1 MKLLKWSTLIS
12 LLMVGVLL
20 FSACGGGAPAP
31 TPAPTEPPPPV
42 DTPAPPAA
50 TPVPPTATP
59 VPETPTPEP
68 TPTPAGPDLGTE
80 ENPIIIAGVDFTGLG
95 LHQNV
100 CSLVAAETGYV
111 IQGRGFADDAELAS
125 ALAADETPHAII
137 SFPAGY
143 LTAHEGYGYE
153 AALLG
158 TQLGGQTGYTA
169 QIIAGAG
176 TGIASL
182 ADVAG
187 RSVCWGDPDSL
198 TGGKVQRLMLW
209 AAGVD
214 PDTQLGTETEL
225 VTHDQVVTAVYDGD
239 CEVGAVYGGAVDRME
254 QRYPDVTTKVL
265 VIAESPQIPN
275 VCLSFAPGL
284 PADVQQALLEGYMA
298 VAESEDGAQAL
309 QMTYGWESLEEAD
322 DSLYEPLRE
331 LIRAAR
337 AEMDSLL

>member
-1 MKLLKWSTLIS
+1 MKLLKWSLLIS
-12 LLMVGVLL
+12 VLVAGTFVL
-20 FSACGGGAPAP
+20 SACGGGVAAP
-31 TPAPTEPPPPV
+31 TPAPTEPPPPAE
-42 DTPAPPAA
+42 TPAPPAA
-50 TPVPPTATP
+50 TPVPPTPTT

-68 TPTPAGPDLGTE
+68 TPTPEGPALGTE
-80 ENPIIIAGVDFTGLG
+80 ENPIVIAGVDFSGMG

-100 CSLVAAETGYV
+100 CTLVATETGYAV
-111 IQGRGFADDAELAS
+111 EGRGFADDAELAS

-158 TQLGGQTGYTA
+158 TQLGGQTGYPA
-169 QIIAGAG
+169 QIIAGAS

-182 ADVAG
+182 ADAAG
-187 RSVCWGDPDSL
+187 RSICWGDTDSL

-214 PDTQLGTETEL
+214 PDTQLGAETEL
-225 VTHDQVVTAVYDGD
+225 VTHDQVVTAVYNGD
-239 CEVGAVYGGAVDRME
+239 CELGAIYGGAISRLE
-254 QRYPDVTTKVL
+254 QRYPDVATKVL

-275 VCLSFAPGL
+275 VSLSFAPGV
-284 PADVQQALLEGYMA
+284 PADVQQALLEGYRA
-298 VAESEDGAQAL
+298 VAASEDGAQAL
-309 QMTYGWESLEEAD
+309 QMTYGWETLEETD